1 MLTIV
6 YLSHLQNEFQIH
18 RLLGRNTQISGPALL
33 EVSAEIV
40 AVVVQ
45 LGKSRDK
52 AMLPRHEF
60 SNIVSDSHVGFLK
73 FHSDIPQ
80 VVNYGL
86 PSAAALVAA
95 VQIGAQTRTQS
106 LPHNLSRSAVIRS
119 LMVFTTYLE
128 GISGVGEAIENTCMQ
143 AAKSIS
149 RTVDRM
155 LDEPSSLLSTAP
167 DLTIPASWPCD
178 DPDTP
183 FSPSQ
188 FMQTG
193 PDIPGFPSFDLLN
206 HSALDGFDL
215 SGWLNTTTA
224 WAGKDVGY

>member
-18 RLLGRNTQISGPALL
+18 RLLERSSRSPAPALL
-33 EVSAEIV
+33 TVSAEIV

-52 AMLPRHEF
+52 AVLLRHDF
-60 SNIVSDSHVGFLK
+60 PYIVSDSHVSLFQCDPD
-73 FHSDIPQ
+73 SPQ

-95 VQIGAQTRTQS
+95 VQNGARTRTQP
-106 LPHNLSRSAVIRS
+106 LPHSLSRSAVIRS
-119 LMVFTTYLE
+119 LMVFTSYLE
-128 GISGVGEAIENTCMQ
+128 SIGDVGETIENTCMQ
-143 AAKSIS
+143 AAQAIS

-155 LDEPSSLLSTAP
+155 LDEPPSLSGTTSDMTL
-167 DLTIPASWPCD
+167 PASMSCD

-183 FSPSQ
+183 FLPSQ

-193 PDIPGFPSFDLLN
+193 PDITGFPNFDLLN
-206 HSALDGFDL
+206 SNALDGFDL
-215 SGWLNTTTA
+215 SGWLNTIA
-224 WAGKDVGY
+224 WTGRDVGY